1 MRKFFIPISCLIIL
15 NILLVTPSHAVPGGI
30 FKSLLNLFKSGGD
43 DVIKSADDVLK
54 GTKNQGEN
62 VISTSDDI
70 LRDIKNKQ
78 IGNTSAQAD
87 EAMVLER
94 IGADNHVVQF
104 KVLKKSSRSDYI
116 NYLRRNADEVL
127 DNDLFDIYES
137 VTSNNPD
144 TSNIQISFKKYV
156 LLNWIGRIYIK
167 SNYFNKPEFEDKT
180 MLVCKNIDQV
190 FYLSLFMEQEPK
202 RAFLT
207 KNLKFKKNLKN
218 ISPQELFIIEDT
230 ERRKIMVTWPIN
242 TEFPQNYFVIY
253 PDQNF
258 YYENPSSGTMSPD
271 QFKKYL
277 ATRKLEK
284 VIMDSRNKEV
294 KRVRNPLRKSFK
306 NKCFKATES
315 GLL

>member
-1 MRKFFIPISCLIIL
+1 MLLDLRVIWICPKILKILDRIMRKFFHLISWLITL
-15 NILLVTPSHAVPGGI
+15 NILLVSPSYAVPGGI
-30 FKSLLNLFKSGGD
+30 FKSIFNLFKSGGD
-43 DVIKSADDVLK
+43 DVIKSADDVLR

-62 VISTSDDI
+62 VINTSDDL

-87 EAMVLER
+87 EALVLER
-94 IGADNHVVQF
+94 IGADNHIVEF
-104 KVLKKSSRSDYI
+104 KTLKKSSRNDYI
-116 NYLRRNADEVL
+116 YHLRKNADQAV

-137 VTSNNPD
+137 VTSNTPE
-144 TSNIQISFKKYV
+144 TSNIQISFKSYV

-167 SNYFNKPEFEDKT
+167 SNYFNKPKFEDKT

-207 KNLKFKKNLKN
+207 KNLKFKNNTKN
-218 ISPQELFIIEDT
+218 ISSQELFIIEDT
-230 ERRKIMVTWPIN
+230 EKRKIMVTWPVN

-253 PDQNF
+253 PNQNF
-258 YYENPSSGTMSPD
+258 YYENPSSGTVSPE

-277 ATRKLEK
+277 SK
-284 VIMDSRNKEV
+284 
-294 KRVRNPLRKSFK
+294 RKSFK

>member
-1 MRKFFIPISCLIIL
+1 MLLDLRVIWICPKILKILDRIMRKFFHLISWLITL
-15 NILLVTPSHAVPGGI
+15 NILLVSPSYAVPGGI
-30 FKSLLNLFKSGGD
+30 FKSIFNLFKSGGD
-43 DVIKSADDVLK
+43 DVIKSADDVLR

-62 VISTSDDI
+62 VINTSDDL

-94 IGADNHVVQF
+94 IGANNHIVEF
-104 KVLKKSSRSDYI
+104 KTLKKSTRSDYI
-116 NYLRRNADEVL
+116 QHLRRHGDEL
-127 DNDLFDIYES
+127 IDNDLFDVYENI
-137 VTSNNPD
+137 TSDNSKYP
-144 TSNIQISFKKYV
+144 TSFKSYV

-167 SNYFNKPEFEDKT
+167 SNYFNKPKFEDKT

-190 FYLSLFMEQEPK
+190 FYLSLLMEQEPK

-207 KNLKFKKNLKN
+207 KNLKFKKNTKN
-218 ISPQELFIIEDT
+218 ISSQELFIIEDT
-230 ERRKIMVTWPIN
+230 EKRKIMVTWPVN

-253 PDQNF
+253 PNQNF
-258 YYENPSSGTMSPD
+258 YYENPSSGTVSPE

-277 ATRKLEK
+277 SK
-284 VIMDSRNKEV
+284 
-294 KRVRNPLRKSFK
+294 RKSFK

>member
-1 MRKFFIPISCLIIL
+1 MLLDLRVIWICPKILKILDRIMRKFFHLISWLITL
-15 NILLVTPSHAVPGGI
+15 NILLVSPSYAVPGGI
-30 FKSLLNLFKSGGD
+30 FKSIFNLFKSGGD
-43 DVIKSADDVLK
+43 DVIKSADDVLR

-62 VISTSDDI
+62 VINTSDDL

-87 EAMVLER
+87 EALVLER
-94 IGADNHVVQF
+94 IGADNHIVEF
-104 KVLKKSSRSDYI
+104 KTLKKSSRTDYI
-116 NYLRRNADEVL
+116 QHLRRHGDEL
-127 DNDLFDIYES
+127 IDNDLFDVYENI
-137 VTSNNPD
+137 TSDNSKYP
-144 TSNIQISFKKYV
+144 TSFKSYV

-167 SNYFNKPEFEDKT
+167 SNYFNKPKFEDKT

-190 FYLSLFMEQEPK
+190 FYLSLLMEQEPK

-207 KNLKFKKNLKN
+207 KNLKFKKNTKN
-218 ISPQELFIIEDT
+218 ISSQELFIIEDT
-230 ERRKIMVTWPIN
+230 EKRKIMVTWPVN

-253 PDQNF
+253 PNQNF
-258 YYENPSSGTMSPD
+258 YYENPSSGTVSPE

-277 ATRKLEK
+277 SK
-284 VIMDSRNKEV
+284 
-294 KRVRNPLRKSFK
+294 RKSFK

>member
-1 MRKFFIPISCLIIL
+1 MLLDLRVIWICPKILKILDRIMRKFFHLISWLITL
-15 NILLVTPSHAVPGGI
+15 NILLVSPSYAVPGGI
-30 FKSLLNLFKSGGD
+30 FKSIFNLFKSGGD
-43 DVIKSADDVLK
+43 DVIKSADDVLR

-62 VISTSDDI
+62 VINTSDDL

-94 IGADNHVVQF
+94 IGANNHIVEF
-104 KVLKKSSRSDYI
+104 KTLKKSSRSDYI
-116 NYLRRNADEVL
+116 QHLKRHGDEL
-127 DNDLFDIYES
+127 IDNDLFDIYENI
-137 VTSNNPD
+137 TSDNSKYP
-144 TSNIQISFKKYV
+144 TSFKSYV
-156 LLNWIGRIYIK
+156 LLNWIGKIYIK

-207 KNLKFKKNLKN
+207 KNLKFKKNTKN
-218 ISPQELFIIEDT
+218 ISSQELFIIEDT
-230 ERRKIMVTWPIN
+230 EKRKIMVTWPVN

-253 PDQNF
+253 PNQNF
-258 YYENPSSGTMSPD
+258 YYENPSSGTVSPE

-277 ATRKLEK
+277 SK
-284 VIMDSRNKEV
+284 
-294 KRVRNPLRKSFK
+294 RKSFK

>member
-1 MRKFFIPISCLIIL
+1 MLLDLRVIWICPKILKILDRIMRKFFHLISWLITL

-30 FKSLLNLFKSGGD
+30 FKSIFNLFKSGGD
-43 DVIKSADDVLK
+43 DVIKSADDVLR

-62 VISTSDDI
+62 VINTSDDL

-87 EAMVLER
+87 EAIVLER
-94 IGADNHVVQF
+94 IGADNHIVEF
-104 KVLKKSSRSDYI
+104 KTLKKSSRTDYI
-116 NYLRRNADEVL
+116 QHLRRHGDEL
-127 DNDLFDIYES
+127 IDNDLFDVYENI
-137 VTSNNPD
+137 TSENSKYP
-144 TSNIQISFKKYV
+144 TSFKSYV

-167 SNYFNKPEFEDKT
+167 SNYFNKPKFEDKT

-190 FYLSLFMEQEPK
+190 FYLSLLMEQEPK

-207 KNLKFKKNLKN
+207 KNLKFKKNTKN
-218 ISPQELFIIEDT
+218 ISSQELFIIEDT
-230 ERRKIMVTWPIN
+230 EKRKIMVTWPVN

-253 PDQNF
+253 PNQNF
-258 YYENPSSGTMSPD
+258 YYENPSSGTLSPE

-277 ATRKLEK
+277 SK
-284 VIMDSRNKEV
+284 
-294 KRVRNPLRKSFK
+294 RKSFK

>member
-1 MRKFFIPISCLIIL
+1 MRKFFHLISWLITL

-30 FKSLLNLFKSGGD
+30 FKSIFNLFKSGGD
-43 DVIKSADDVLK
+43 DVIKSADDVLR

-62 VISTSDDI
+62 VINTSDDL

-94 IGADNHVVQF
+94 IGANNHIVEF
-104 KVLKKSSRSDYI
+104 KTLKKSSRSDYI
-116 NYLRRNADEVL
+116 QHLKRHGDEL
-127 DNDLFDIYES
+127 IDNDLFDVYENI
-137 VTSNNPD
+137 TSDNSKYP
-144 TSNIQISFKKYV
+144 TSFKSYV

-167 SNYFNKPEFEDKT
+167 SNYFNKPKFEDKT

-190 FYLSLFMEQEPK
+190 FYLSLLMEQEPK

-207 KNLKFKKNLKN
+207 KNLKFKKNTKN
-218 ISPQELFIIEDT
+218 ISSQELFIIEDT
-230 ERRKIMVTWPIN
+230 EKRKIMVTWPVN

-253 PDQNF
+253 PNQNF
-258 YYENPSSGTMSPD
+258 YYENPSSGTLSPE

-277 ATRKLEK
+277 SK
-284 VIMDSRNKEV
+284 
-294 KRVRNPLRKSFK
+294 RKSFK

>member
-1 MRKFFIPISCLIIL
+1 MLLDLRVIWICPKILKILDRIMRKFFHLISWLITL
-15 NILLVTPSHAVPGGI
+15 NILLVSPSYAVPGGI
-30 FKSLLNLFKSGGD
+30 FKSIFNLFKSGGD
-43 DVIKSADDVLK
+43 DVIKSADDVLR

-62 VISTSDDI
+62 VINTSDDL

-94 IGADNHVVQF
+94 IGANNHIVEF
-104 KVLKKSSRSDYI
+104 KTLKKSSRSDYI
-116 NYLRRNADEVL
+116 QHLKRHGDEL
-127 DNDLFDIYES
+127 IDNDLFDVYENI
-137 VTSNNPD
+137 TSDNSKYP
-144 TSNIQISFKKYV
+144 TSFKSYV

-167 SNYFNKPEFEDKT
+167 SNYFNKPKFEDKT

-190 FYLSLFMEQEPK
+190 FYLSLLMEQEPK

-207 KNLKFKKNLKN
+207 KNLKFKKNTKN
-218 ISPQELFIIEDT
+218 ISSQELFIIEDT
-230 ERRKIMVTWPIN
+230 EKRKIMVTWPVN

-253 PDQNF
+253 PNQNF
-258 YYENPSSGTMSPD
+258 YYENPSSGTVSPE

-277 ATRKLEK
+277 SK
-284 VIMDSRNKEV
+284 
-294 KRVRNPLRKSFK
+294 RKSFK

>member
-30 FKSLLNLFKSGGD
+30 FKSIFNLFKSGGD
-43 DVIKSADDVLK
+43 DVIKSADDVLR

-62 VISTSDDI
+62 VINTSDDL

-94 IGADNHVVQF
+94 IGAENHIVEF
-104 KVLKKSSRSDYI
+104 KTLKKSTRSDYI
-116 NYLRRNADEVL
+116 QHLRRHGDEL
-127 DNDLFDIYES
+127 IDNDLFDVYENI
-137 VTSNNPD
+137 TSDNSKYP
-144 TSNIQISFKKYV
+144 TSFKSYV

-167 SNYFNKPEFEDKT
+167 SNYFNKPKFEDKT

-190 FYLSLFMEQEPK
+190 FYLSLLMEQEPK

-230 ERRKIMVTWPIN
+230 ERRKIMVTWPVN

-253 PDQNF
+253 PNQNF
-258 YYENPSSGTMSPD
+258 YYENPSSGTVSPE

-277 ATRKLEK
+277 
-284 VIMDSRNKEV
+284 S
-294 KRVRNPLRKSFK
+294 LRKSFK

>member
-1 MRKFFIPISCLIIL
+1 MLLDLRVIWICPKILKILDRIMRKFFHLISWLITL
-15 NILLVTPSHAVPGGI
+15 NILLVSPSYAVPGGI
-30 FKSLLNLFKSGGD
+30 FKSIFNLFKSGGD
-43 DVIKSADDVLK
+43 DVIKSADDVLR

-62 VISTSDDI
+62 VINTSDDL

-87 EAMVLER
+87 EALVLER
-94 IGADNHVVQF
+94 IGADNHIVEF
-104 KVLKKSSRSDYI
+104 KTLKKSSRTDYI
-116 NYLRRNADEVL
+116 QHLRRHGDEL
-127 DNDLFDIYES
+127 IDNDLFDVYENI
-137 VTSNNPD
+137 TSDNSKYP
-144 TSNIQISFKKYV
+144 TSFKSYV

-167 SNYFNKPEFEDKT
+167 SNYFNKPKFEDKT

-190 FYLSLFMEQEPK
+190 FYLSLLMEQEPK

-207 KNLKFKKNLKN
+207 KNLKFKKNTKN
-218 ISPQELFIIEDT
+218 ISSQELFIIEDT
-230 ERRKIMVTWPIN
+230 EKRKIMVTWPVN

-253 PDQNF
+253 PNQNF
-258 YYENPSSGTMSPD
+258 YYENPSSGTLSPE

-277 ATRKLEK
+277 SK
-284 VIMDSRNKEV
+284 
-294 KRVRNPLRKSFK
+294 RKSFK

>member
-1 MRKFFIPISCLIIL
+1 MRVIWICPKILKILDRIMRKFFHLISWLITL
-15 NILLVTPSHAVPGGI
+15 NILLVSPSYAVPGGI
-30 FKSLLNLFKSGGD
+30 FKSIFNLFKSGGD
-43 DVIKSADDVLK
+43 DVIKSADDVLR

-62 VISTSDDI
+62 VINTSDDL

-87 EAMVLER
+87 EAIVLER
-94 IGADNHVVQF
+94 IGADNHIVEF
-104 KVLKKSSRSDYI
+104 KTLKKSSRTDYI
-116 NYLRRNADEVL
+116 QHLRRHGDEL
-127 DNDLFDIYES
+127 IDNDLFDVYENI
-137 VTSNNPD
+137 TSDNSKYP
-144 TSNIQISFKKYV
+144 TSFKSYV

-167 SNYFNKPEFEDKT
+167 SNYFNKPKFEDKT

-207 KNLKFKKNLKN
+207 KNLKFKKNTKN
-218 ISPQELFIIEDT
+218 ISSQELFIIEDT
-230 ERRKIMVTWPIN
+230 EKRKIMVTWPVN

-253 PDQNF
+253 PNQNF
-258 YYENPSSGTMSPD
+258 YYENPSSGTLSPE

-277 ATRKLEK
+277 SK
-284 VIMDSRNKEV
+284 
-294 KRVRNPLRKSFK
+294 RKSFK

>member
-1 MRKFFIPISCLIIL
+1 MRKFFHLISWLITL
-15 NILLVTPSHAVPGGI
+15 NILLVTHSYAIPGGI
-30 FKSLLNLFKSGGD
+30 FKGIFNLFKSGGD
-43 DVIKSADDVLK
+43 DVIKSADDVLR

-62 VISTSDDI
+62 VINTSDDL

-87 EAMVLER
+87 EAIVLER
-94 IGADNHVVQF
+94 IGADNHIVEF
-104 KVLKKSSRSDYI
+104 KTLKKSSRTDYI
-116 NYLRRNADEVL
+116 QHLRRHGDEL
-127 DNDLFDIYES
+127 IDNDLFDVYENI
-137 VTSNNPD
+137 TSDNSKYP
-144 TSNIQISFKKYV
+144 TSFKSYV

-167 SNYFNKPEFEDKT
+167 SNYFNKPKFEDKT

-190 FYLSLFMEQEPK
+190 FYLSLLMEQEPK

-207 KNLKFKKNLKN
+207 KNLKFKKNTKN
-218 ISPQELFIIEDT
+218 ISSQELFIIEDT
-230 ERRKIMVTWPIN
+230 EKRKIMVTWPVN

-253 PDQNF
+253 PNQNF
-258 YYENPSSGTMSPD
+258 YYENPSSGTVSPE

-277 ATRKLEK
+277 SK
-284 VIMDSRNKEV
+284 
-294 KRVRNPLRKSFK
+294 RKSFK

>member
-1 MRKFFIPISCLIIL
+1 MLLDLRVIWICPKILKILDRIMRKFFHLISWLITL

-30 FKSLLNLFKSGGD
+30 FKSIFNLFKSGGD
-43 DVIKSADDVLK
+43 DVIKSADDVLR

-62 VISTSDDI
+62 VINTSDDL

-94 IGADNHVVQF
+94 IGANNHIVEF
-104 KVLKKSSRSDYI
+104 KTLKKSSRSDYI
-116 NYLRRNADEVL
+116 QHLKRHGDEL
-127 DNDLFDIYES
+127 IDNDLFDVYENI
-137 VTSNNPD
+137 TSDNSKYP
-144 TSNIQISFKKYV
+144 TSFKSYV

-167 SNYFNKPEFEDKT
+167 SNYFNKPKFEDKT

-190 FYLSLFMEQEPK
+190 FYLSLLMEQEPK

-207 KNLKFKKNLKN
+207 KNLKFKKNTKN
-218 ISPQELFIIEDT
+218 ISSQELFIIEDT
-230 ERRKIMVTWPIN
+230 EKRKIMVTWPVN

-253 PDQNF
+253 PNQNF
-258 YYENPSSGTMSPD
+258 YYENPSSGTVSPE

-277 ATRKLEK
+277 SK
-284 VIMDSRNKEV
+284 
-294 KRVRNPLRKSFK
+294 RKSFK

>member
-1 MRKFFIPISCLIIL
+1 MRRFFHLIPWLITI
-15 NILLVTPSHAVPGGI
+15 NILLVTPSKAVPGGI
-30 FKSLLNLFKSGGD
+30 FKSIFNLFKSGGD
-43 DVIKSADDVLK
+43 DVIKSADDVLR

-62 VISTSDDI
+62 VINTSDDL

-87 EAMVLER
+87 EALVLER
-94 IGADNHVVQF
+94 IGADNHIVEF
-104 KVLKKSSRSDYI
+104 KTLKKSSRTDYI
-116 NYLRRNADEVL
+116 QHLKRHGDEL
-127 DNDLFDIYES
+127 IDNDLFDVYENI
-137 VTSNNPD
+137 TSDNSKYP
-144 TSNIQISFKKYV
+144 TSFISYV

-167 SNYFNKPEFEDKT
+167 SDYFNKPKFEDKT

-207 KNLKFKKNLKN
+207 KNLKFKKNTKN

-230 ERRKIMVTWPIN
+230 ERRKIMVTWPVN

-253 PDQNF
+253 PNQNF
-258 YYENPSSGTMSPD
+258 YYENPSSGTVSPE

-277 ATRKLEK
+277 SK
-284 VIMDSRNKEV
+284 
-294 KRVRNPLRKSFK
+294 RKSFK
-306 NKCFKATES
+306 NRCFKATES

>member
-1 MRKFFIPISCLIIL
+1 MLLDLRVIWICPKILKILDRIMRKFFHLISWLITL

-30 FKSLLNLFKSGGD
+30 FKSIFNLFKSGGD
-43 DVIKSADDVLK
+43 DVIKSADDVLR

-62 VISTSDDI
+62 VINTSDDL

-87 EAMVLER
+87 EAIVLER
-94 IGADNHVVQF
+94 IGADNHIVEF
-104 KVLKKSSRSDYI
+104 KTLKKSSRTDYI
-116 NYLRRNADEVL
+116 QHLRRHGDEL
-127 DNDLFDIYES
+127 IDNDLFDVYENI
-137 VTSNNPD
+137 TSDNSKYP
-144 TSNIQISFKKYV
+144 TSFKTYV

-167 SNYFNKPEFEDKT
+167 SNYFNKPKFEDKT

-207 KNLKFKKNLKN
+207 KNLKFKKNTKN
-218 ISPQELFIIEDT
+218 ISSQELFIIEDT
-230 ERRKIMVTWPIN
+230 EKRKIMVTWPVN

-253 PDQNF
+253 PNQNF
-258 YYENPSSGTMSPD
+258 YYENPSSGTLSPE

-277 ATRKLEK
+277 SK
-284 VIMDSRNKEV
+284 
-294 KRVRNPLRKSFK
+294 RKSFK

>member
-1 MRKFFIPISCLIIL
+1 MLFRSWIITL
-15 NILLVTPSHAVPGGI
+15 NILLVTHSYAISGGI
-30 FKSLLNLFKSGGD
+30 FKSIFNLFKSGGD
-43 DVIKSADDVLK
+43 DVIKSADDVLR

-62 VISTSDDI
+62 VINTSDDL

-94 IGADNHVVQF
+94 IGANNHIVEF
-104 KVLKKSSRSDYI
+104 KTLKKSSRSDYI
-116 NYLRRNADEVL
+116 QHLKRHGDEL
-127 DNDLFDIYES
+127 IDNDLFDVYENI
-137 VTSNNPD
+137 TSDNSKYP
-144 TSNIQISFKKYV
+144 TSFKSYV

-167 SNYFNKPEFEDKT
+167 SNYFNKPKFEDKT

-190 FYLSLFMEQEPK
+190 FYLSLLMEQEPK

-207 KNLKFKKNLKN
+207 KNLKFKKNTKN
-218 ISPQELFIIEDT
+218 ISSQELFIIEDT
-230 ERRKIMVTWPIN
+230 EKRKIMVTWPVN

-253 PDQNF
+253 PNQNF
-258 YYENPSSGTMSPD
+258 YYENPSSGTVSPE

-277 ATRKLEK
+277 SK
-284 VIMDSRNKEV
+284 
-294 KRVRNPLRKSFK
+294 RKSFK

>member
-1 MRKFFIPISCLIIL
+1 MRRFFHLIPWLITI
-15 NILLVTPSHAVPGGI
+15 NILLVTPSKAVPGGI
-30 FKSLLNLFKSGGD
+30 FKSIFNLFKSGGD

-62 VISTSDDI
+62 VINTSDDL

-87 EAMVLER
+87 EALVLER
-94 IGADNHVVQF
+94 IGADNHIVEF
-104 KVLKKSSRSDYI
+104 KTLKKSSRTDYI
-116 NYLRRNADEVL
+116 QHLKRHGDEL
-127 DNDLFDIYES
+127 IDNDLFDVYENI
-137 VTSNNPD
+137 TSDNSKYP
-144 TSNIQISFKKYV
+144 TSFKSYV

-167 SNYFNKPEFEDKT
+167 SDYFNKPKFEDKT
-180 MLVCKNIDQV
+180 MLVCKNINQV
-190 FYLSLFMEQEPK
+190 FYLSLLMEQEPK

-207 KNLKFKKNLKN
+207 KNLKFKKNTKN

-230 ERRKIMVTWPIN
+230 ERRKIMVTWPVN

-253 PDQNF
+253 PNQNF
-258 YYENPSSGTMSPD
+258 YYENPSSGTVSPE

-277 ATRKLEK
+277 SK
-284 VIMDSRNKEV
+284 
-294 KRVRNPLRKSFK
+294 RKSFK
-306 NKCFKATES
+306 NRCFKATES